1 MHLKEVIILAG
12 GLGTRLKAAVPELPK
27 AMAPVLAKPFIG
39 YLVDYLKVQGI
50 ERFIFSL
57 GHKSNIIEQYLDTQY
72 DEIKKIYS
80 VEQEPLGTGGA
91 ILLALRHAKEKHVL
105 IVNGDTFF
113 KVDIAALSAF
123 HKERDADC
131 SIALKPMQH
140 FDRYG
145 MVELNDDHSVKG
157 FNEKSYY
164 SQGLVNGGVYAL
176 NVHRFQ
182 KESFPDRFSFEKD
195 YMVALHHQ
203 RRMYGLIQDA
213 YFIDIGIPADFEK
226 AQTELIANM

>member
-1 MHLKEVIILAG
+1 MQLKEVIILAG

-27 AMAPVLAKPFIG
+27 AMAPILARPFIG
-39 YLVDYLKVQGI
+39 YLVDYLKLQGL

-57 GHKSNIIEQYLDTQY
+57 GHKSNIIEQYLETQY
-72 DEIKKIYS
+72 DEIEKIYS

-91 ILLALRHAKEKHVL
+91 IQLALKHAKEKHVL

-113 KVDIAALSAF
+113 KVDIPALSAF

-145 MVELNDDHSVKG
+145 MVELKADQSVKS
-157 FNEKSYY
+157 FHEKKYY
-164 SQGLVNGGVYAL
+164 SEGLVNGGVYAL
-176 NVHRFQ
+176 HAHRFE
-182 KESFPDRFSFEKD
+182 KESFPARFSFEKD
-195 YMVALHHQ
+195 YMEARHQ
-203 RRMYGLIQDA
+203 ERRMYGLIQDA
-213 YFIDIGIPADFEK
+213 YFIDIGVPADFEK